1 MRKVTR
7 GAKAAPA
14 ALSKRGRD
22 KRTEFERAKDHMSAT
37 LPAGT
42 ERTAFEFKS
51 YKADEVKRRLEE
63 LFHGKCAYCESFY
76 GAQAP
81 VDVEH
86 YRPKGAVEGAPDHPG
101 YWWLAMAW
109 DNLLPSCIDCNR
121 RRRQKTPQAVN
132 DVAVLHRTMLT
143 GKKDC
148 FPISGTRA
156 GTVSSDLTV
165 EDALLL
171 DPTRDDA
178 ADHLLFWIEEG
189 PAAGLALPK
198 STAPAAVLPAANE
211 QAAVVAAHAS
221 AAGLSIRGA
230 VSIQIYG
237 LNRLRLVQERA
248 RVLQRLRFFEFI
260 IVKVSG
266 VIQTLSQAHLTAHAE
281 VNDAIRSLGQLQIR
295 VIEEM
300 AALAAPEAPYC
311 TIAAAFVDDFKHRLR
326 AV

>member
-1 MRKVTR
+1 MRKVSR
-7 GAKAAPA
+7 GTKPAPA

-22 KRTEFERAKDHMSAT
+22 KLTEFERANNHMSAAI
-37 LPAGT
+37 PPGG
-42 ERTAFEFKS
+42 ERTAFKFVS

-63 LFHGKCAYCESFY
+63 LFHGKCAYCESHY
-76 GAQAP
+76 AAQAP

-101 YWWLAMAW
+101 YWWLAMSW

-121 RRRQKTPQAVN
+121 RRRQKMPQAVN
-132 DVAVLHRTMLT
+132 DVALLHRTMLA

-148 FPISGTRA
+148 FPINGIRA
-156 GTVSSDLTV
+156 AAVSSNLTA

-178 ADHLLFWIEEG
+178 ADHLLFWIDEG

-198 STAPAAVLPAANE
+198 SVVPAVVLPAANE
-211 QAAVVAAHAS
+211 QAGAVAAHAG
-221 AAGLSIRGA
+221 AAGLSVRGA

-248 RVLQRLRFFEFI
+248 RVLQRLRFFEYI
-260 IVKVSG
+260 IVKVSS
-266 VIQTLSQAHLTAHAE
+266 VIQTLSQEHLIAHAE
-281 VNDAIRSLGQLQIR
+281 INEAIHSLGVLQVR

-300 AALAAPEAPYC
+300 VAMAAPEAPYC
-311 TIAAAFVDDFKHRLR
+311 TISAAFIDDFKRRIR
-326 AV
+326 AG

>member
-1 MRKVTR
+1 MRKVSR
-7 GAKAAPA
+7 GTKPSPA

-22 KRTEFERAKDHMSAT
+22 KLTEFERAKNHMSAA
-37 LPAGT
+37 LPPGT
-42 ERTAFEFKS
+42 ERTAFEFRS
-51 YKADEVKRRLEE
+51 YKADEVKRWLEE
-63 LFHGKCAYCESFY
+63 LFHGKCAYCESY
-76 GAQAP
+76 YAAQAP

-86 YRPKGAVEGAPDHPG
+86 YRPKGAVEGAHDHPG
-101 YWWLAMAW
+101 YWWLAMDW

-121 RRRQKTPQAVN
+121 RRRQKTPRAVN
-132 DVAVLHRTMLT
+132 DVALLHRTMLT

-148 FPISGTRA
+148 FPIGGVRA
-156 GTVSSDLTV
+156 GTISSDLSG
-165 EDALLL
+165 EGALLL

-178 ADHLLFWIEEG
+178 ADHLLYWIDEG

-198 STAPAAVLPAANE
+198 SGTPAVVLPAANE
-211 QAAVVAAHAS
+211 QAGAVAAHAGT
-221 AAGLSIRGA
+221 AGLSVRGA

-248 RVLQRLRFFEFI
+248 RVLQRLRFFEYI
-260 IVKVSG
+260 VVKVSG
-266 VIQTLSQAHLTAHAE
+266 VIQTLSQPHLTAHAE
-281 VNDAIRSLGQLQIR
+281 VNEAIRNLGQLQVR

-311 TIAAAFVDDFKHRLR
+311 TIAAAFIDDFRRRLR

>member
-1 MRKVTR
+1 MRKVVR
-7 GAKAAPA
+7 GGRAAPA

-22 KRTEFERAKDHMSAT
+22 KRTEFERAKDRMSAA

-63 LFHGKCAYCESFY
+63 LFHGKCAYCESYY

-86 YRPKGAVEGAPDHPG
+86 YRPKGAVEDAPDHPG

-121 RRRQKTPQAVN
+121 RRRQKTPQTVN

-156 GTVSSDLTV
+156 ETVSSDLMV

-189 PAAGLALPK
+189 PAAGLAMPK
-198 STAPAAVLPAANE
+198 STAPAVVLPAADE
-211 QAAVVAAHAS
+211 QAAVVAAHAG

-248 RVLQRLRFFEFI
+248 RVLQRLRFFEYI
-260 IVKVSG
+260 IVKISG
-266 VIQTLSQAHLTAHAE
+266 VIQTLSQTHLTAHAE
-281 VNDAIRSLGQLQIR
+281 VNDAIRSLSQLQIR

-311 TIAAAFVDDFKHRLR
+311 TIAAAFVDDFKQRLR

>member
-7 GAKAAPA
+7 GGKAAPA

-22 KRTEFERAKDHMSAT
+22 KRTEFERAKDHMSAE

-51 YKADEVKRRLEE
+51 YKADEVRRRLEE

-81 VDVEH
+81 VDIEH

-132 DVAVLHRTMLT
+132 DVAVLHKTMLT

-178 ADHLLFWIEEG
+178 ADHLLFWIDEG

-211 QAAVVAAHAS
+211 QAAVVAAHAG

-248 RVLQRLRFFEFI
+248 RVLQRLRFFEYI

-311 TIAAAFVDDFKHRLR
+311 TIAAAFVDDFKQRLR